1 MKSYESSATTLRTI
15 LSHPA
20 LQRSKIEETMEAL
33 AEANVDAKEIDDAI
47 RVGADVAV
55 GVVDAV
61 NEEELEDE
69 WKAMVR
75 ELESE
80 KEIKKEEQRQ
90 TLEEAVTPKDLP
102 VQEKRAVAEAT
113 T

>member
-1 MKSYESSATTLRTI
+1 
-15 LSHPA
+15 
-20 LQRSKIEETMEAL
+20 MEAL

-61 NEEELEDE
+61 NEEELEEE

-80 KEIKKEEQRQ
+80 KEIKKGEK
-90 TLEEAVTPKDLP
+90 LEEAATPGDIP
-102 VQEKRAVAEAT
+102 VQEKVRAMAVAAT
-113 T
+113 

>member
-1 MKSYESSATTLRTI
+1 
-15 LSHPA
+15 
-20 LQRSKIEETMEAL
+20 MEAL

-61 NEEELEDE
+61 NEEELEEE

-90 TLEEAVTPKDLP
+90 KLEEAVTPGDIP
-102 VQEKRAVAEAT
+102 VLEKMAEAT

>member
-1 MKSYESSATTLRTI
+1 
-15 LSHPA
+15 
-20 LQRSKIEETMEAL
+20 MEAL

-61 NEEELEDE
+61 NEQELEDE

-80 KEIKKEEQRQ
+80 KEVKKEEQRQ
-90 TLEEAVTPKDLP
+90 KLEEAVTTEDIP
-102 VQEKRAVAEAT
+102 VLEKLRVMAEAAT
-113 T
+113 

>member
-1 MKSYESSATTLRTI
+1 
-15 LSHPA
+15 
-20 LQRSKIEETMEAL
+20 MEAL

-61 NEEELEDE
+61 NEEELEEE

-90 TLEEAVTPKDLP
+90 KLEEAATPQNIP
-102 VQEKRAVAEAT
+102 VQEKLRAMAVAVT
-113 T
+113 